1 MNGTSMATPHV
12 AGIAAL
18 WWEHLRATSPD
29 GRAAAADVA
38 MRMTVAARQQDVFAG
53 PYSKVDYGA
62 GLVTVPQAG
71 V

>member
-1 MNGTSMATPHV
+1 
-12 AGIAAL
+12 
-18 WWEHLRATSPD
+18 
-29 GRAAAADVA
+29 

-53 PYSKVDYGA
+53 PYSKFDYGA